1 MVDASTEVPD
11 SPRAWQEQVNFLGL
25 SSQTIHNMPLKSA
38 SHIPREQF
46 LMLQFEART
55 DGYLADSSGD
65 IKAIVEVKP
74 MLRQTK
80 EPQIGIQESHQ
91 MVAGLLMDYKSSLPA
106 RRNKP

>member
-1 MVDASTEVPD
+1 MYPPTKD
-11 SPRAWQEQVNFLGL
+11 EQIVNTALLVYLNSLTLHFNLPVSWSL
-25 SSQTIHNMPLKSA
+25 HQMALTAEFTNTK
-38 SHIPREQF
+38 
-46 LMLQFEART
+46 FEART